1 MDTLNCCNHPHTV
14 QSALDVHK
22 NTSCSVSMLNS
33 SSSPDLLQW
42 DLIASPGEH
51 YKRGFPQ
58 PERRSLCGAL
68 DVPSCIKKP
77 ARYWYKHSQQKKTK
91 KQERNVPEDDEGE
104 ERGGRW
110 GGRGS
115 GGEYEVPGSAKTC
128 VLSKELHRKVQLCI
142 AQQNPLDAFQWILI
156 QQLQSV
162 QPTTESILF
171 QEAAGAGIVR
181 CAIIINC
188 P

>member
-1 MDTLNCCNHPHTV
+1 
-14 QSALDVHK
+14 
-22 NTSCSVSMLNS
+22 MLGFYVKFILL
-33 SSSPDLLQW
+33 PDLLQW

-51 YKRGFPQ
+51 YIRGFPQ

-77 ARYWYKHSQQKKTK
+77 ARYWYKHSQQKKK
-91 KQERNVPEDDEGE
+91 KKTGE
-104 ERGGRW
+104 KCAWGWWGRRKGRQMRW
-110 GGRGS
+110 SWKWWWVRGS
-115 GGEYEVPGSAKTC
+115 RLC
-128 VLSKELHRKVQLCI
+128 QNLCISKELHRKVQLCI